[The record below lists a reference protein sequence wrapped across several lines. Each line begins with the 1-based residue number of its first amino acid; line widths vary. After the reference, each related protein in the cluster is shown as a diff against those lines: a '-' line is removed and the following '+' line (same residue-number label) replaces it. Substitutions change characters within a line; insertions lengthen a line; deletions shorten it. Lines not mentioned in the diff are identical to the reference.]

1 MISNMMMILFVM
13 YLIIAI
19 FYLFYSWLEDRQR
32 NKELERIMQRL
43 RENISNLNDEEEE
56 NDD

>member
-1 MISNMMMILFVM
+1 MIGDMMMILFVM

-32 NKELERIMQRL
+32 NKELEKIMQRL
-43 RENISNLNDEEEE
+43 REDIAKLNDEEEE

>member
-1 MISNMMMILFVM
+1 MIRDMMMILFVM

-43 RENISNLNDEEEE
+43 RENISKLNDEEEE

>member
-1 MISNMMMILFVM
+1 MIRDMMMILFAM

-43 RENISNLNDEEEE
+43 RENISKLNDEEEE